1 MSVYILKAF
10 MYNSYEPKR
19 KEVSQMRKG
28 KQTNLERL
36 RREAGLTMMEL
47 SEISGVS
54 YPTIVKIEADRIG
67 EVTVKTI
74 LRLSDALKCNPAEL
88 F

>member
-1 MSVYILKAF
+1 M
-10 MYNSYEPKR
+10 
-19 KEVSQMRKG
+19 
-28 KQTNLERL
+28 TNLERL
-36 RREAGLTMMEL
+36 RRESGLTMTKL

-54 YPTIVKIEADRIG
+54 YPTIVKIEAGRIA

-74 LRLSDALKCNPAEL
+74 LRLADALKCNPAEL

>member
-1 MSVYILKAF
+1 MTA
-10 MYNSYEPKR
+10 
-19 KEVSQMRKG
+19 
-28 KQTNLERL
+28 LERL
-36 RREAGLTMMEL
+36 RREAGLTIMKL

-54 YPTIVKIEADRIG
+54 YPTIVKIEAGRIG

-74 LRLSDALKCNPAEL
+74 LRLSDALKCDPVEL

>member
-1 MSVYILKAF
+1 MTS
-10 MYNSYEPKR
+10 
-19 KEVSQMRKG
+19 
-28 KQTNLERL
+28 LERI
-36 RREAGLTMMEL
+36 RREAGLTIMKL

-54 YPTIVKIEADRIG
+54 YPTIVKIEAGRIAD
-67 EVTVKTI
+67 VTVKTI

>member
-1 MSVYILKAF
+1 MTS
-10 MYNSYEPKR
+10 
-19 KEVSQMRKG
+19 
-28 KQTNLERL
+28 LERL
-36 RREAGLTMMEL
+36 RREAGLTIVKL

-54 YPTIVKIEADRIG
+54 YPTIVKIEAGRIAD
-67 EVTVKTI
+67 VTVKTI

>member
-1 MSVYILKAF
+1 M
-10 MYNSYEPKR
+10 
-19 KEVSQMRKG
+19 
-28 KQTNLERL
+28 TNLERR
-36 RREAGLTMMEL
+36 RREAGLTITKL

-54 YPTIVKIEADRIG
+54 CPTIVKIEAGRIA

-74 LRLSDALKCNPAEL
+74 LRLSDALGCDPRDI

>member
-1 MSVYILKAF
+1 
-10 MYNSYEPKR
+10 
-19 KEVSQMRKG
+19 MRKQ

-36 RREAGLTMMEL
+36 RRDAGLTMMEL

-54 YPTIVKIEADRIG
+54 YATIVKIEAGRIG

-74 LRLSDALKCNPAEL
+74 LRLSDALKCEPVEL

>member
-1 MSVYILKAF
+1 MYYIC
-10 MYNSYEPKR
+10 EPKR
-19 KEVSQMRKG
+19 KEVNEMTS
-28 KQTNLERL
+28 LERK
-36 RREAGLTMMEL
+36 RREAGLTMMKL

-54 YPTIVKIEADRIG
+54 YPTIVKIEAGRIAD
-67 EVTVKTI
+67 VTVKTI

>member
-1 MSVYILKAF
+1 MTS
-10 MYNSYEPKR
+10 
-19 KEVSQMRKG
+19 
-28 KQTNLERL
+28 LERI
-36 RREAGLTMMEL
+36 RREAGLTIVKL

-54 YPTIVKIEADRIG
+54 YPTIVKIEAGRIAD
-67 EVTVKTI
+67 VTVKTI

>member
-1 MSVYILKAF
+1 MTA
-10 MYNSYEPKR
+10 
-19 KEVSQMRKG
+19 
-28 KQTNLERL
+28 LERL
-36 RREAGLTMMEL
+36 RREAGLTIMKL

-54 YPTIVKIEADRIG
+54 YPTIVKIEAGRIG

-74 LRLSDALKCNPAEL
+74 LRLSDALKCEPVEL

>member
-1 MSVYILKAF
+1 M
-10 MYNSYEPKR
+10 
-19 KEVSQMRKG
+19 
-28 KQTNLERL
+28 TNLERL
-36 RREAGLTMMEL
+36 RREAGLTMTKL

-54 YPTIVKIEADRIG
+54 YPTIVKIEAGRIA

-74 LRLSDALKCNPAEL
+74 LRLSDALGCNPGDI

>member
-1 MSVYILKAF
+1 MTS
-10 MYNSYEPKR
+10 
-19 KEVSQMRKG
+19 
-28 KQTNLERL
+28 LERL
-36 RREAGLTMMEL
+36 RREAGLTMTEL

-54 YPTIVKIEADRIG
+54 YPTIVKIEAGRIG

-74 LRLSDALKCNPAEL
+74 LRLADALKCNPKEL

>member
-1 MSVYILKAF
+1 M
-10 MYNSYEPKR
+10 
-19 KEVSQMRKG
+19 
-28 KQTNLERL
+28 TNLERL
-36 RREAGLTMMEL
+36 RREAGLTMTKL

-54 YPTIVKIEADRIG
+54 YPTIVKIEAGRIA

-74 LRLSDALKCNPAEL
+74 LRLADALGCNPGDI